1 MRDKVQRFMYG
12 RYGFDELSKVALA
25 ATLVL
30 MVVSLFTK
38 NRFIY
43 LVSLILLVFSYW
55 RALSKNTKK
64 RQQENRKFLSIRYRG
79 VARWGK
85 WKERQ
90 AQKKVY
96 RFYKCPGCGQMV
108 RVPKG
113 RGRICITCPKCQVEF
128 IRKS

>member
-1 MRDKVQRFMYG
+1 MYG

-79 VARWGK
+79 VARWAHCN
-85 WKERQ
+85 ERQ
-90 AQKKVY
+90 AQTPVY

>member
-1 MRDKVQRFMYG
+1 MYG

-64 RQQENRKFLSIRYRG
+64 RQQENRKSLSIRYRG
-79 VARWGK
+79 VAEEGLP
-85 WKERQ
+85 
-90 AQKKVY
+90 VL
-96 RFYKCPGCGQMV
+96 
-108 RVPKG
+108 
-113 RGRICITCPKCQVEF
+113 
-128 IRKS
+128 